1 MNKKLGLI
9 GSIIN
14 AITVLLFAIF
24 MAVDFNFG
32 SYFVCILLS
41 LSFVMM
47 IAAFENEC
55 SQDKKVAGKI
65 ALVLAGVYSTLIMI
79 VYFTQCTSVIHDDLN
94 LQAAKILNYSYLG
107 LMFNLDLLG
116 YAIMALSTF
125 FIGLTINAQNKKD
138 KVKGNPVDRNYGS
151 VKNLRR
157 TPDWKVKQ
165 GNQPEGSFCAERQEP
180 SLFYCSYQHQKQTVY
195 PQKMH
200 VPENAA
206 SRGNHNHV
214 N

>member
-1 MNKKLGLI
+1 MNKKLGMI

-24 MAVDFNFG
+24 MAIDFNFG

-55 SQDKKVAGKI
+55 PEDKKVAGKI

-79 VYFTQCTSVIHDDLN
+79 VYFTQCTSVINDN
-94 LQAAKILNYSYLG
+94 LSPEAARILNYSYLG

-125 FIGLTINAQNKKD
+125 FIGFTINAQNKKD
-138 KVKGNPVDRNYGS
+138 KALKYLLLIHGIFFLSCLIMPMTGVFANHSDSSSHSGGVIALEIWCLYFLPIGV
-151 VKNLRR
+151 L
-157 TPDWKVKQ
+157 
-165 GNQPEGSFCAERQEP
+165 
-180 SLFYCSYQHQKQTVY
+180 SYLHFKDIR
-195 PQKMH
+195 K
-200 VPENAA
+200 
-206 SRGNHNHV
+206 
-214 N
+214 

>member
-1 MNKKLGLI
+1 MNKKLGMI

-47 IAAFENEC
+47 IASFENEC
-55 SQDKKVAGKI
+55 SEDKKVAGKI

-79 VYFTQCTSVIHDDLN
+79 VYFTQCTSVIHDNLN

-125 FIGLTINAQNKKD
+125 FIGFTINVKNKKD
-138 KVKGNPVDRNYGS
+138 KALKYLLLIHGIFFLSCLIMPMTGVFAKSSGS
-151 VKNLRR
+151 SSHSGGVIALEIWCLYFL
-157 TPDWKVKQ
+157 PIGV
-165 GNQPEGSFCAERQEP
+165 
-180 SLFYCSYQHQKQTVY
+180 LSYFHFNNK
-195 PQKMH
+195 K
-200 VPENAA
+200 
-206 SRGNHNHV
+206 
-214 N
+214 

>member
-1 MNKKLGLI
+1 MNKKLGMI

-24 MAVDFNFG
+24 MAIDFNFG

-55 SQDKKVAGKI
+55 SEDKKVAGKI

-125 FIGLTINAQNKKD
+125 FIGFTINAQNKKD
-138 KVKGNPVDRNYGS
+138 KALKYLLLIHGIFFLSCLIMPMTGVFAKSSGSSSHSGGVVALEIWCLYFLPIGVLSFFHFNDR
-151 VKNLRR
+151 
-157 TPDWKVKQ
+157 
-165 GNQPEGSFCAERQEP
+165 
-180 SLFYCSYQHQKQTVY
+180 
-195 PQKMH
+195 
-200 VPENAA
+200 
-206 SRGNHNHV
+206 
-214 N
+214 

>member
-1 MNKKLGLI
+1 MNKKLGMI

-24 MAVDFNFG
+24 MAIDFNFG

-55 SQDKKVAGKI
+55 TEDKKVAGKI
-65 ALVLAGVYSTLIMI
+65 ALILAGVYSTLIMI
-79 VYFTQCTSVIHDDLN
+79 VYFTQCTSVIHDNLN

-125 FIGLTINAQNKKD
+125 FIGFTINVKNKKD
-138 KVKGNPVDRNYGS
+138 KALKYLLLIHGIFFLSCLIMPMTGVFAKSSGSSSHGGGVIALEIWCLYFLPIGVLSFFHFKDGNS
-151 VKNLRR
+151 K
-157 TPDWKVKQ
+157 
-165 GNQPEGSFCAERQEP
+165 
-180 SLFYCSYQHQKQTVY
+180 
-195 PQKMH
+195 
-200 VPENAA
+200 
-206 SRGNHNHV
+206 
-214 N
+214 